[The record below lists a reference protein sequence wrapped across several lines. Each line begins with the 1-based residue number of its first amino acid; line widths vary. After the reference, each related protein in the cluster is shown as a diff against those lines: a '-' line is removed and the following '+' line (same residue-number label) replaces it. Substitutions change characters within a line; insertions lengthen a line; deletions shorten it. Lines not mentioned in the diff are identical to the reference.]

1 MGPGEIV
8 AGLIGLIVL
17 VYLAYALVFPE
28 KF

>member
-1 MGPGEIV
+1 MELGDLV
-8 AGLIGLIVL
+8 AGLIGMALF